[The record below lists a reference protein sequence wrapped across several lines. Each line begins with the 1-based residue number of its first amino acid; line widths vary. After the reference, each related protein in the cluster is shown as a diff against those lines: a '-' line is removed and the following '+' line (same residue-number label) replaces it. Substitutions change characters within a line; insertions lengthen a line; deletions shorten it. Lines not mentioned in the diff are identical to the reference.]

1 MTVLGET
8 VVADLRAGFTGSVLG
23 PSDAAYADA
32 RTLFNAMIT
41 KRPSVIAQC
50 ASGADVSRA
59 IEFAREQGLEIAV
72 RGGGHGVAGSA
83 STDGGLVIDLRRMN
97 QAVVDPQRR
106 TVRIGGGA
114 TMSDLDRATQPFD
127 LATTGG
133 RVSTTGVGGFT
144 LGGGSGWLERK
155 FGLACDNLLAAELIT
170 ADGNTVVAS
179 EETHPDLFWALH
191 GGGGNFGVVTSLTLR
206 LHPLPTT
213 SVALLLWRPEA
224 GPEVTRAYRDFM
236 ENAPEEVG
244 GGVIYLTGPAEPFTP
259 APLVGKLTCAML
271 VTYAGDLAQ
280 ARKVIGPL
288 LKLGHEG
295 ELIAEVPY
303 AELQAMFDDPPGYRN
318 YWSAEHL
325 DALPDKAV
333 DLFCA
338 RANDMVVPSPS
349 QHVLFPYGGAVA
361 AGPTGYP
368 VPWRRA
374 PWVVHPLGLWSAP
387 QDDERAVRW
396 ARDLRADVKMWST
409 GAVYSNFIG
418 QEGQERVVA
427 GYGLDHYRRLA
438 RIKAAYDPD
447 NTFHLNPNIRPE
459 R

>member
-1 MTVLGET
+1 MTVIGDT
-8 VVADLRAGFTGSVLG
+8 AVADLRAGFAGSVLG

-32 RTLFNAMIT
+32 RALFNSMIT

-50 ASGADVSRA
+50 ATGADVSRA
-59 IEFAREQGLEIAV
+59 IEFGREQGLEIAV
-72 RGGGHGVAGSA
+72 RGGGHGVAGTA

-97 QAVVDPQRR
+97 QATVDPRRR

-114 TMSDLDRATQPFD
+114 TMSHLDRATQPFD

-155 FGLACDNLLAAELIT
+155 FGLACDNLLAAELVT

-179 EETHPDLFWALH
+179 EESHPDLFWALH

-206 LHPLPTT
+206 LHPLPTA
-213 SVALLLWRPEA
+213 SVALLLWPPEA
-224 GPEVTRAYRDFM
+224 GTEVTRAYRDFM
-236 ENAPEEVG
+236 EHAPPEVG

-259 APLVGKLTCAML
+259 ASLVGRLTCAML
-271 VTYAGDLAQ
+271 ITYAGDLAR
-280 ARKVIGPL
+280 AHSVVGRL
-288 LKLGHEG
+288 LKLGHQG

-303 AELQAMFDDPPGYRN
+303 AELQAMFDDPSGYRN

-325 DALPDKAV
+325 DTLPDRAV

-338 RANDMVVPSPS
+338 RAYDMVVPSPS

-361 AGPTGYP
+361 DGPTGYP

-374 PWVVHPLGLWSAP
+374 PWVVHPLGLWTDDA
-387 QDDERAVRW
+387 DDERAVRW
-396 ARDLRADVKMWST
+396 ARDLRADVKPWST

-427 GYGLDHYRRLA
+427 GYGLDNYRRLA
-438 RIKAAYDPD
+438 RVKAAYDPD

>member
-1 MTVLGET
+1 MTVLGAT
-8 VVADLRAGFTGSVLG
+8 AVADLRSGFAGSVIG
-23 PSDAAYADA
+23 PDDAAYADA
-32 RTLFNAMIT
+32 RTLFNSMIA
-41 KRPSVIAQC
+41 KRPGVIAQC
-50 ASGADVSRA
+50 ATGADVSRA
-59 IEFAREQGLEIAV
+59 IEFGREQGLEIAV
-72 RGGGHGVAGSA
+72 RGGGHGVAGTA
-83 STDGGLVIDLRRMN
+83 STEGGLVIDLRRMN
-97 QAVVDPQRR
+97 LATVDPRR
-106 TVRIGGGA
+106 RVVRVGGGA
-114 TMSDLDRATQPFD
+114 TMSHLDRATQPFD

-155 FGLACDNLLAAELIT
+155 FGLACDNLVAAELVT

-179 EETHPDLFWALH
+179 EESHPDLFWALH

-206 LHPLPTT
+206 LYPLPTA
-213 SVALLLWRPEA
+213 SVALLLWPPEA
-224 GPEVTRAYRDFM
+224 GPDVTRAYRDFM

-244 GGVIYLTGPAEPFTP
+244 GGIIYLTGPAEPFTP
-259 APLVGKLTCAML
+259 AHLVGRLACAML
-271 VTYAGDLAQ
+271 VTYAGDLAR
-280 ARKVIGPL
+280 ARRVIGPL
-288 LKLGHEG
+288 LRLGHQG

-303 AELQAMFDDPPGYRN
+303 AELQCMFDDPPGYRN

-325 DALPDKAV
+325 DTLPDKAI

-338 RANDMVVPSPS
+338 RAEDMVAPSPS

-361 AGPTGYP
+361 AGPTAYP

-374 PWVVHPLGLWSAP
+374 PWVVHPLGLWTDAA
-387 QDDERAVRW
+387 DDDRAIRW
-396 ARDLRADVKMWST
+396 ARDLRADVKPWST

-427 GYGLDHYRRLA
+427 SYGLDNYRRLS
-438 RIKAAYDPD
+438 RIKAVYDPD

>member
-1 MTVLGET
+1 MTVIGDT
-8 VVADLRAGFTGSVLG
+8 AVADLRAGFAGSVLG

-32 RTLFNAMIT
+32 RALFNSMIT

-50 ASGADVSRA
+50 ATGADVSRA
-59 IEFAREQGLEIAV
+59 IEFGREQGLEIAV
-72 RGGGHGVAGSA
+72 RGGGHGVAGTA
-83 STDGGLVIDLRRMN
+83 STDGGVVIDLRRMN
-97 QAVVDPQRR
+97 QATVDPRRR

-114 TMSDLDRATQPFD
+114 TMSHLDRATQPFD

-179 EETHPDLFWALH
+179 EESHPDLFWALH

-206 LHPLPTT
+206 LHPLPTA
-213 SVALLLWRPEA
+213 SVALLLWPPEA

-236 ENAPEEVG
+236 ENAPPEVG

-259 APLVGKLTCAML
+259 AHLVGRLTCAML
-271 VTYAGDLAQ
+271 ITYAGDLAR
-280 ARKVIGPL
+280 ARSVVGRL
-288 LKLGHEG
+288 LKLGHQG

-325 DALPDKAV
+325 DTLPDRAV

-338 RANDMVVPSPS
+338 RAYDMVVPSPS

-361 AGPTGYP
+361 DGPTGFP

-374 PWVVHPLGLWSAP
+374 PWVVHPLGLWTDDA
-387 QDDERAVRW
+387 DDERAVRW
-396 ARDLRADVKMWST
+396 ARDLRADVKPWST

-427 GYGLDHYRRLA
+427 GYGLDNYRRLS
-438 RIKAAYDPD
+438 RVKAAYDPD